1 MPCHPARPGIHRH
14 ARRIRRA
21 YEIAI
26 DLEARPLLADL
37 DVLAR
42 NAHVATAGVAGPA
55 TPAAGIP
62 GLTTLEREI
71 LAHLVAGR
79 TYGEIARA
87 LVLSEKTVSTH
98 ISNMLRKTGT
108 ASRVELAQLAHRR
121 SARDEPA
128 VDQHRDH
135 SA

>member
-1 MPCHPARPGIHRH
+1 M
-14 ARRIRRA
+14 
-21 YEIAI
+21 
-26 DLEARPLLADL
+26 
-37 DVLAR
+37 LAR
-42 NAHVATAGVAGPA
+42 NAHVATAAVAVPA